1 MGEGEGDPY
10 LKMVSPCH
18 GASSDTFLGSNISK
32 LLGVKSNGMQQKT
45 YCNFLYNAFLKSTI
59 WPSGCTW

>member
-1 MGEGEGDPY
+1 MGKGEGDPY

-32 LLGVKSNGMQQKT
+32 LLGVKSNGMQQKHIAIFFT
-45 YCNFLYNAFLKSTI
+45 MHF
-59 WPSGCTW
+59 